1 MIFLEELALRFR
13 EFSIIGHVYA
23 ERIAFF
29 CFIMT
34 SISCFIISSI
44 SCFIMTSISCF
55 IMTSISCMDVPVP
68 VLYREGFVPVFLL
81 KIYQCEN
88 QILGV
93 A

>member
-23 ERIAFF
+23 ERIAFS

-44 SCFIMTSISCF
+44 SCFIMTSIF
-55 IMTSISCMDVPVP
+55 CMDVPVP
-68 VLYREGFVPVFLL
+68 ALYREGFVPVFLL